1 MKESLLS
8 KYVTN
13 CSLNCHQR
21 CHFKTGQLSSW
32 LSSWGVISCQNW
44 NVWACDWLAN
54 ACLHLAPSVSTGLL
68 MATITF
74 PLSLHSTL
82 YLPTITI
89 LPPANEWSNGQASPS
104 TCTTSSTKKSQSE
117 NSLKSKYEAKNKTNS
132 TPLPPVFT
140 LSWPISFCIYAHF
153 LSLTGAINWP
163 LDPNSVPLN
172 CHLSVPQQTLPLS
185 LCLSLNLMQVTFYV
199 SVLLF

>member
-1 MKESLLS
+1 MKESWLS

-54 ACLHLAPSVSTGLL
+54 ARLHLAPSVSTGLL

-82 YLPTITI
+82 YLLTITI
-89 LPPANEWSNGQASPS
+89 LPPANEWSNGQASPR
-104 TCTTSSTKKSQSE
+104 TCAIVQHCAQPRNLKIEKSQSVGQGTCVLC
-117 NSLKSKYEAKNKTNS
+117 S
-132 TPLPPVFT
+132 
-140 LSWPISFCIYAHF
+140 ISFV
-153 LSLTGAINWP
+153 LVWRGLRT
-163 LDPNSVPLN
+163 LN
-172 CHLSVPQQTLPLS
+172 VIK
-185 LCLSLNLMQVTFYV
+185 
-199 SVLLF
+199 

>member
-54 ACLHLAPSVSTGLL
+54 ARLHLAPSVSTGLL

-82 YLPTITI
+82 YLLTITI

-117 NSLKSKYEAKNKTNS
+117 NSLKSKYEAKNKTLTADTFKICS
-132 TPLPPVFT
+132 LATCFYLILTDLFLYLRAFSLFKPTQSVA
-140 LSWPISFCIYAHF
+140 SWPP
-153 LSLTGAINWP
+153 LTNKI
-163 LDPNSVPLN
+163 
-172 CHLSVPQQTLPLS
+172 
-185 LCLSLNLMQVTFYV
+185 
-199 SVLLF
+199 LFFW

>member
-104 TCTTSSTKKSQSE
+104 TCTPSTKPQNGKSCGTKITFYG
-117 NSLKSKYEAKNKTNS
+117 LTKNLYFQN
-132 TPLPPVFT
+132 PFPCHLVFT
-140 LSWPISFCIYAHF
+140 LSWPISFCIYADF
-153 LSLTGAINWP
+153 LSLTRTICWP
-163 LDPNSVPLN
+163 L
-172 CHLSVPQQTLPLS
+172 
-185 LCLSLNLMQVTFYV
+185 
-199 SVLLF
+199 SVLKLPFLSTPP

>member
-1 MKESLLS
+1 MKESWLS

-54 ACLHLAPSVSTGLL
+54 ARLHLAPSVSTGLL

-82 YLPTITI
+82 YLLTITI
-89 LPPANEWSNGQASPS
+89 LPPANEWSNGQASPR
-104 TCTTSSTKKSQSE
+104 TCAIVQHCAQPRSLKIEKSQSVGQGTCVLC
-117 NSLKSKYEAKNKTNS
+117 S
-132 TPLPPVFT
+132 
-140 LSWPISFCIYAHF
+140 ISFV
-153 LSLTGAINWP
+153 LVWRGLRT
-163 LDPNSVPLN
+163 LN
-172 CHLSVPQQTLPLS
+172 VIK
-185 LCLSLNLMQVTFYV
+185 
-199 SVLLF
+199 